1 MTYRSIQDEY
11 RAIFNKTIKNCW
23 IADVKRELGFQ
34 MKDAPNR
41 INPDI
46 IKNRCL
52 DQEVRERIKTI
63 IRKQK
68 S

>member
-1 MTYRSIQDEY
+1 MTYKSIQAEY
-11 RAIFNKTIKNCW
+11 RKIYRKTIKSCW

-52 DQEVRERIKTI
+52 DKVVRERIKVI
-63 IRKQK
+63 ISEQK